1 MLRKPPK
8 RTRALL
14 TANRNN
20 SQLSTGPRTARGQA
34 ISRRNALK
42 HWGRAETIRP
52 LLVAL
57 EEEPGEFDRV
67 RDALYRALAPGDEF
81 EELIV
86 DDMADV
92 HWRIRRMVRG
102 EAAAQAKRRRERKTL
117 EEEREARYE
126 SGKFHDL
133 ERATIP
139 TLGFVGLQDSPV
151 KFQNVLEILK
161 TIGELVRYGGFQG
174 EVVVYLQQLY
184 GHNPGRRAA
193 KVMNIYDRCY
203 QERELADAAQI
214 EANQAAFQE

>member
-1 MLRKPPK
+1 MAIVHKGTSPATL
-8 RTRALL
+8 A
-14 TANRNN
+14 ANRTN
-20 SQLSTGPRTARGQA
+20 SLKSTGPVTERGQLV
-34 ISRRNALK
+34 SRRNALK

-57 EEEPGEFDRV
+57 EEEPREFDRV
-67 RDALYRALAPGDEF
+67 RQALYRALVPRDEF
-81 EELIV
+81 EALLV

-102 EAAAQAKRRRERKTL
+102 EAAAQAKRRRERKTV
-117 EEEREARYE
+117 EEEKQARYD

-139 TLGFVGLQDSPV
+139 TLGFVGLPDSPV
-151 KFQNVLEILK
+151 KFENVLDILR
-161 TIGELVRYGGFQG
+161 TIGGLVRYGGFQG

-184 GHNPGRRAA
+184 GRNPGRRAA

-203 QERELADAAQI
+203 QERET
-214 EANQAAFQE
+214 AN